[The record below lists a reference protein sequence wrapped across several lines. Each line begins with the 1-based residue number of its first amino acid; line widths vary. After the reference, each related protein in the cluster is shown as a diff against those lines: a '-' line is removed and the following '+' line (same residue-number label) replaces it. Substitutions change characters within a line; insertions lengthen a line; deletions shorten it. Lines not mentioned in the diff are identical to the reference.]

1 MHSTA
6 KAPSRKS
13 ISVTEDSRTHAVHYV
28 LRGETDGPVVTFLNG
43 LTQNSKLWQI
53 YADHLVDR
61 GYRVLL
67 FDMLGQG
74 QSIKPVL
81 GTALSAQADLLH
93 HLLSELDIQK
103 THLAGISFGGIIALD
118 FATRYGDKL
127 QSLIAMSTL
136 AELTPQLEHLGAALL
151 QGLTEVGLP
160 YLQGLLYPMNMSS
173 QWLAANRE
181 RIPEMKRA
189 GYISND
195 AYAMQNLM
203 ESFAEFKPLTPLL
216 HNIQVPTLILNG
228 EFDFFTPRICHEILR
243 REISSSRLVIM
254 PNAYHAF
261 TLEMPALTLR
271 QIEHF
276 LQQVTQNQWPGDQSV
291 WIAEENPESAELLRP
306 FEGDWLRAIPMPG
319 PSRSQPND

>member
-1 MHSTA
+1 M
-6 KAPSRKS
+6 
-13 ISVTEDSRTHAVHYV
+13 
-28 LRGETDGPVVTFLNG
+28 
-43 LTQNSKLWQI
+43 
-53 YADHLVDR
+53 
-61 GYRVLL
+61 
-67 FDMLGQG
+67 
-74 QSIKPVL
+74 
-81 GTALSAQADLLH
+81 
-93 HLLSELDIQK
+93 
-103 THLAGISFGGIIALD
+103 
-118 FATRYGDKL
+118 
-127 QSLIAMSTL
+127 
-136 AELTPQLEHLGAALL
+136 
-151 QGLTEVGLP
+151 
-160 YLQGLLYPMNMSS
+160 
-173 QWLAANRE
+173 
-181 RIPEMKRA
+181 
-189 GYISND
+189 
-195 AYAMQNLM
+195 
-203 ESFAEFKPLTPLL
+203 TPLL